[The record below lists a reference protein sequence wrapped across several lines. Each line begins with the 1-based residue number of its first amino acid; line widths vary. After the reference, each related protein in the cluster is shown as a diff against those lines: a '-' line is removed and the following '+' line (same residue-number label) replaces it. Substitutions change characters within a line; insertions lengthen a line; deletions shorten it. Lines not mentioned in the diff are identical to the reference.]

1 MSSTDTV
8 TAPRRIHIL
17 AAFAA
22 VYLIWGSTY
31 LGIRIAIETIPAFL
45 MIGFRFVIAG
55 TILYTWL
62 RLRGVERPRRVHWR
76 SAAIIGALM
85 VAGGTGMVAWSEQRV
100 ASGLAALLVAMV
112 PLWIVLLDWLR
123 PGGSQPPAVVV
134 GGVVLGLL
142 GIVLLIDPANLAGGP
157 RIDVIGAGALMFAT
171 LSWASGSLYS
181 RQASLPD
188 RQQMGTALEM
198 LVGGTLLVL
207 VGSATGE
214 WARFDLAAITARSWL
229 ALAYLITFG
238 SLVAFSAYLWLL
250 KAATPAKAATYA
262 YVNPVVALFLGWAL
276 AGEPLGPRVLVA
288 AAIVLGAVVI
298 VTSYRPRPQAVAQ
311 PSSGGD

>member
-1 MSSTDTV
+1 MDNTSATKT
-8 TAPRRIHIL
+8 PRRVHIL